1 MDCASEPDGIATGTG
16 ALPGARRRCEAGK
29 RTHGPG
35 TRACLAL
42 LAAAALLALA
52 APAQA
57 QTEIWS
63 ATFTPA
69 VVNSSTIGCSNFA
82 ATARCSS
89 TAVLSDDDFTRN
101 STDYTVVQLSVN
113 SSGTVTL
120 SFDTFRGE
128 LDALTLVIGS
138 TSLALADAIA
148 FSLTTRSWNSTGVSL
163 TVGTAVRV
171 GLISTPADPDGVTV
185 PALACDSDPN
195 ADNVLALVETSR
207 HNTRPCAVS
216 DDGQIRAI
224 WTSAGSALF
233 VEKADEG
240 DDEEPTLGNSPEL
253 RFTGEVQRRTKP
265 DLHRFSC
272 ETLSGFGRVWH
283 TSDAAD
289 HVITVDCGQASPPP
303 PSEPLEQ
310 VTGVGVA
317 PDNAQLVVTWTA
329 VANAT
334 GYKVQWKSGSEGYN
348 TGDRQA
354 TVTSGS
360 TTRHTIPGLANGTA
374 YKVQVIATRTG
385 ADDGPASAEMTGT
398 PTVSPPPPPPPLEQV
413 TGVGVAP
420 DNAQLVVTWTAVAN
434 ATGYKVQWKSGS
446 EGYNTGDRQATVT
459 SGSTTRHTIPG
470 LANGTAYT
478 VQVIAT
484 RTGADDGLPSAEMTG
499 TPTVSPPPPPPPL
512 EQVTGVG
519 VAPDNAQL
527 VVTWTA
533 VANATGYKVQWKSDS
548 EDYNTGD
555 RQATVTSGST
565 THYTIPSL
573 TNGTEYTVRV
583 SATRTG
589 ATDGPP
595 SAAETG
601 TPRVPPPPPPPP
613 PPPVTDLEQVLGV
626 GVAPGDAQLVV
637 TWTAVDDATG
647 YTVQWRS
654 GSQGYNTGDRQA
666 TVTSGSTT
674 RYPIPSL
681 TNGTEYTVRVIATR
695 TGATDGPPSEEMTGT
710 PAAPTLEPFEV
721 EIVGVPD
728 VAVTGESYE
737 LTAQSDEDSLVY
749 AWSVDGGA
757 IEPDDVQMVVWT
769 APETAGVA
777 WIHVDV
783 TREDDVTAGQSAYVR
798 VEVPEPEPEP
808 VPALPLLGQLLLALG
823 LAGAGAMRLVR
834 SARRP

>member
-1 MDCASEPDGIATGTG
+1 MECASEPDGIATGTG

-163 TVGTAVRV
+163 TVGTAVNV

-185 PALACDSDPN
+185 PALACDSDSN

-224 WTSAGSALF
+224 WTSAGSALL

-240 DDEEPTLGNSPEL
+240 DDEPTLGNSPEL

-374 YKVQVIATRTG
+374 YTVRVSATRTG
-385 ADDGPASAEMTGT
+385 ADDGLPSAEMTGT

-478 VQVIAT
+478 VRVSAT

-613 PPPVTDLEQVLGV
+613 PPPVTDLEQVMGV